1 MELLLRGRKWLA
13 QGNIVTG
20 ESSFGSNAGSFP
32 LCCSHTG
39 RNSSSRTP
47 DSLVRFPYTELWQTL
62 IFKVWEVIYGPC
74 SPRPLLLLSNDNVIK
89 VSSQSLFYEL
99 QITLW
104 EKRGG
109 RILILKVLRLYRVL
123 WFYDFFFLPM
133 CVETLRTTEI
143 KWFGCDFSYFLK
155 FILLLYCIPQSSL
168 PPSS

>member
-32 LCCSHTG
+32 LCCSHTD

-104 EKRGG
+104 EKRGDS
-109 RILILKVLRLYRVL
+109 
-123 WFYDFFFLPM
+123 DF
-133 CVETLRTTEI
+133 EGAEI
-143 KWFGCDFSYFLK
+143 
-155 FILLLYCIPQSSL
+155 IQSSL
-168 PPSS
+168 ILWLFFPSYVCGNPKNYWNQMIWLWLQLFP